1 MVHIEQAGIMR
12 ATDVV
17 IIGAGPVGCI
27 AAYYLSQHGVNVVL
41 AEQGPDCAQDLR
53 ASTFHPP
60 TLEMLDTLGLA
71 EPLIEKGLKAPVY
84 HWRERKTGE
93 VYAFDLAELERE
105 TKFPYR
111 IQCEQYHLA
120 QMLAKKLAEADNAEV
135 LFSHRMLGYHES
147 EDGVIVSLES
157 PYSIE
162 KVSAKFVIG
171 ADGANSVVRKLI
183 GVEFDGFTYP
193 EKFLCLTTKEPLEE
207 HFENLALVNYVSDP
221 KEWTVLLRVPS
232 LWRVLVPASEGEED
246 AVLLSDTKKEE
257 VFEGLIG
264 KPEVETAHRTIYR
277 VHQRVAQS
285 FRKGRVAI
293 IGDAAHL
300 NNPLGGFGMNSGI
313 HDAFSLCPKLVS
325 ILKDG
330 ADPDQLLDAFDTA
343 RRRQTN
349 DFVQEQTKQNMA
361 FMRGG
366 QDQAHSLR
374 KEAMKRL
381 TEDEVAR
388 REYLLRQSMLESVR
402 EAEAEEANLERQR
415 AA

>member
-1 MVHIEQAGIMR
+1 MR